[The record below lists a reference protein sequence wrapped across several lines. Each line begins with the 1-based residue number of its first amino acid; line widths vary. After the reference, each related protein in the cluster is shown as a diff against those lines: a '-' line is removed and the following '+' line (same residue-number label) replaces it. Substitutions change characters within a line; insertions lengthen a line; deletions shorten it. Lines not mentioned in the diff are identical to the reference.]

1 MLVFPVR
8 ARFIPIKG
16 KIAKSREANVM
27 TIIISLA
34 PKIKLVIIEKPT
46 KAIHN
51 MYKRIVIL
59 FRFDTPVVLNI
70 FISHQ

>member
-8 ARFIPIKG
+8 ARFMPING
-16 KIAKSREANVM
+16 KIAKSKEANVI

-34 PKIKLVIIEKPT
+34 SKIKLVISERPT
-46 KAIHN
+46 KTIHI
-51 MYKRIVIL
+51 MYKRIVSL
-59 FRFDTPVVLNI
+59 FRFDTPAVLNI